1 MRGGAGFATIGIFI
15 ARMQI
20 RPSKESAAIWEELI
34 LLNASTRTLQ
44 IFTPRAGAMTQE
56 RKSLVSTFQPSALE
70 ISGNRAFIGTYQH
83 IFNQE

>member
-1 MRGGAGFATIGIFI
+1 MSGGAGFAIGILI

-34 LLNASTRTLQ
+34 LLNASTLTLQ
-44 IFTPRAGAMTQE
+44 IFTPWAGAMTLE

-70 ISGNRAFIGTYQH
+70 IYGNRAFIGTYQH